1 NDHTIRGSQL
11 RTNIMRLQ
19 LLLCLRI
26 ILPGVLS
33 LSPYFCFTQNL
44 SAGARRTPVFTD
56 LMNGMPITRP
66 PSRVL
71 GDPFLSSKWNVTS
84 ISLYN
89 VEEKIEGQQ
98 TRYNLYF
105 DEMEYQ
111 TPEGVR
117 VLGGSRIKSFS
128 YKDSLASKYVNA
140 KDYLFEGSPLV
151 GFFEVLV
158 DGPAPL
164 LKKYYVLV
172 KDPDYNPALN
182 AGSRDTRIV
191 RYSDL
196 YCAKGNQV
204 IKAKRKKDMMA
215 FFGDKAEHMKEYMK
229 RYSLFFGEE
238 AHLRVIFQYYNS
250 LLK

>member
-1 NDHTIRGSQL
+1 
-11 RTNIMRLQ
+11 MRSLP
-19 LLLCLRI
+19 LLCVWVI
-26 ILPGVLS
+26 FPAVL
-33 LSPYFCFTQNL
+33 LFSPYFACGQNL

-56 LMNGMPITRP
+56 LMNGMPISRP
-66 PSRVL
+66 ASRVL
-71 GDPFLSSKWNVTS
+71 GDPFLASKWNVTS
-84 ISLYN
+84 ITLYG

-111 TPEGVR
+111 TTEGIR

-128 YKDSLASKYVNA
+128 YKDSVASRYVNA
-140 KDYLFEGSPLV
+140 KEYLFEGTPLV

-164 LKKYYVLV
+164 LKKYYVLL

-182 AGSRDTRIV
+182 AGSRDTRIL

-204 IKAKRKKDMMA
+204 IRAKRKKDMMA

-229 RYSLFFGEE
+229 RHSLFLGDE
-238 AHLRVIFQYYNS
+238 ANLRVIFQYYNS

>member
-1 NDHTIRGSQL
+1 MMQIL
-11 RTNIMRLQ
+11 
-19 LLLCLRI
+19 LLLCVRVV
-26 ILPGVLS
+26 LPGVLF
-33 LSPYFCFTQNL
+33 LSPYFGCAQNL

-66 PSRVL
+66 ASRVL
-71 GDPFLSSKWNVTS
+71 GDSYLASAWNVTS

-89 VEEKIEGQQ
+89 VEEKIEGYR

-111 TPEGVR
+111 TPEGVK

-128 YKDSLASKYVNA
+128 YKDSVASRYVNA
-140 KDYLFEGSPLV
+140 KDYLLEGTPLV

-172 KDPDYNPALN
+172 KDPDYNPALS

-196 YCAKGNQV
+196 YCAKGNQI

-215 FFGDKAEHMKEYMK
+215 FFGDKADHMKDYMK
-229 RYSLFFGEE
+229 RNGLFPGEE
-238 AHLRVIFQYYNS
+238 TNLRVIFQYYNS